1 MNYKWLK
8 LFIVCVISVVCIA
21 GCGKKSEK
29 KAELDSVEITYE
41 LPEVTN
47 ANCRKLSESDES
59 VYEQQIAACDMYYE
73 AYYKTRT
80 SDYKNKYKGDI
91 KPKRIAYYCQNRRL
105 ELYDDI

>member
-21 GCGKKSEK
+21 GCGKKSDI

-80 SDYKNKYKGDI
+80 SDYKNKYKG
-91 KPKRIAYYCQNRRL
+91 YL
-105 ELYDDI
+105 F